1 MSRRILLEPAT
12 RIEGSADLHI
22 EIEEGRVTAARFQVQ
37 DFRGFE
43 RFMQGRRIETAP
55 HTVSRI
61 CGLCSASHQVAGYQ
75 AIEDALGVEVPP
87 AARALRQAALMG
99 EWIASHAVSYFFL
112 TAPDFLEGEA
122 GLFDLMKS
130 HPEMAVQALALRR
143 AGQEIVQAIGG
154 RSVHPVSF
162 AIGGFIRPP
171 EPEDLAT
178 ARTAADTALDL
189 ARNLVERAGDLPTR
203 DEKIAVPPDQRVNLL
218 AFDQSRDGD
227 GDGGR
232 DGVFRVFDP
241 GGAQTAEFARKDF
254 EDHVAEMRADWSFAK
269 FPYIAS
275 AGFPD
280 GIVLVGP
287 VARRRLQDGPAADP
301 EVAAVGAEGGT
312 AVDAVFD
319 LLDYDRCRLAEIL
332 WAAKEAVSLLD
343 QAEGD
348 FDRPQFD
355 ARKSGRGVGVV
366 EAPRGVLVHNYQLE
380 EGCISQMRL
389 LVATQFNNA
398 FLNLLLKDVAQAHVV
413 DGDLSEEGNR
423 MLGRTVRIF
432 DPCLSCATH

>member
-1 MSRRILLEPAT
+1 MTRQIHLEPAT

-43 RFMQGRRIETAP
+43 RLMQGRRIETAP

-162 AIGGFIRPP
+162 AIGGFVRPP
-171 EPEDLAT
+171 EPEDLAV
-178 ARTAADTALDL
+178 ARTAAANALEL
-189 ARNLVERAGDLPTR
+189 ARDLVARAGDLPTR
-203 DEKIAVPPDQRVNLL
+203 NEEIAAPPDQRVNLL
-218 AFDQSRDGD
+218 AFDQSGN
-227 GDGGR
+227 G

-241 GGAQTAEFARKDF
+241 GGMQTAEFARKDF

-287 VARRRLQDGPAADP
+287 LARRRLQDGPSADA
-301 EVAAVGAEGGT
+301 EVVAVGADGGP
-312 AVDAVFD
+312 AGAAVFD

-343 QAEGD
+343 RAEGE

-355 ARKSGRGVGVV
+355 PGKSGRGVGVV

-413 DGDLSEEGNR
+413 DGELSEEGKR
-423 MLGRTVRIF
+423 MLGRTVRI
-432 DPCLSCATH
+432 STRV